1 MKKLKEF
8 TLKHFELFLVVLVF
22 LGIIGIGFFV
32 EYKLAFLNFFFL
44 PVILSGHFLGKK
56 QGVLTAFLS
65 ILVVV
70 FYLIFTGRFIQT
82 ENILSLYD
90 FINLLSWGGFL
101 LLTGA
106 IVGSASEQ
114 KEKKMEKLKTAYIG
128 ILEVMFKYLECGD
141 KVQPSSL
148 RISHVSGKIAEA
160 AGLETR
166 DVENIKSAA
175 LLSES
180 TGLHKS
186 LSFFYEISDFWS
198 KEMKGSESSLDD
210 REKVILKSTASLL
223 SEIQPLLED
232 YYNHYVKNPY
242 QLDKDLKNISVGASI
257 IALANI
263 YEKISQKGPPFMG
276 VKEFESIEHVK
287 NLGGRT
293 FPELAVQAFTMT
305 LSNLNHS

>member
-8 TLKHFELFLVVLVF
+8 TLKYFELFLVVLVF